1 MSKINYKIGTVVWE
15 FNLISSLSYTR
26 KFGKGSEA
34 ICLLKE
40 KEVWF
45 NKSDFSLAVIAHE
58 LMHVYFLQSAHNSS
72 DLDSHQT
79 EEVAAEI
86 VANVWSILPMII
98 TEIYTLLRS
107 KE

>member
-1 MSKINYKIGTVVWE
+1 MSKISYKIGTTAWE

-40 KEVWF
+40 HEVWF

-58 LMHVYFLQSAHNSS
+58 LMHIYFLQSAHNSS
-72 DLDSHQT
+72 DLDAHQT

-86 VANVWSILPMII
+86 VANTWSILPMII
-98 TEIYTLLRS
+98 NDIFTQLSS
-107 KE
+107 KA